1 VKLRGNWDCEK
12 IGLSKSYV
20 DKLLESEVSPN
31 LVFGEI
37 TIESGDI
44 LSTIQDG
51 LGMDPEEAKTVLFSI
66 LHNKERRLL

>member
-1 VKLRGNWDCEK
+1 
-12 IGLSKSYV
+12 
-20 DKLLESEVSPN
+20 
-31 LVFGEI
+31 VFGEI

>member
-1 VKLRGNWDCEK
+1 
-12 IGLSKSYV
+12 
-20 DKLLESEVSPN
+20 
-31 LVFGEI
+31 VFGEI

-66 LHNKERRLL
+66 LHNKERRLIGRITPQGRNLQRPCRKF